1 MENNVIPKIGCR
13 LKGDIFASITERPR
27 PVIYTYKYVVIK
39 EGYKHTKQTKTK
51 RTKNKQTKT
60 KQTKNKQTKTKVFF
74 KKWADDKKTS
84 MYKDVCMCI

>member
-51 RTKNKQTKT
+51 
-60 KQTKNKQTKTKVFF
+60 QTKNKQTKTKVFF
-74 KKWADDKKTS
+74 KKWTDDKKTS

>member
-13 LKGDIFASITERPR
+13 SKGEIFAPITERPR
-27 PVIYTYKYVVIK
+27 SVIYTNKYVVIK
-39 EGYKHTKQTKTK
+39 EGYKHTNQTKTK

-60 KQTKNKQTKTKVFF
+60 KIFF
-74 KKWADDKKTS
+74 KKWADDKMMS